1 MTKKAPLS
9 LRRTSGA
16 ERPHSS
22 ARPQGGERA
31 QQGTHAHAGGHGG
44 SHGAKSSFGA
54 KASFGAKSS
63 SGHGAKGAFGTKGA
77 FGAKGSTSAGAG
89 KGAFA
94 KSSAHGAKNGGKG
107 PASAGKGSFG
117 SKSAFHGGKSSDFKG
132 KGAGFKGKHQ
142 GGSKASRV
150 KSAPA
155 EPRVFTTGKDF
166 NVVPKHTKAAPA
178 SAAAA
183 PEQLTAPTTPTPAPA
198 EAATPA
204 AVSAAQSISNEH
216 SAVYRNART
225 ERPERSVPRS
235 NERSSERSSAAAGE
249 DAFAGARQQLQA
261 YVQNMQHEA
270 IGTKSRAAA
279 AYIIHA
285 VTSGMSLTEAIPYFT
300 HPLGLDA
307 RDHAFVQEIVYG
319 TLRHRRKLMHTLNP
333 LFSYKVKEKHRI
345 IPCLLLSALYQLTY
359 MQVPPHAVVAASVSA
374 CGACGLKGYA
384 SLVNAILRR
393 FLREGGTLAPTE
405 SLAEEYSFPDWLF
418 TRLEQSYT
426 ESELKQILAQSNE
439 KAPLFVRVENSK
451 ISTADYLAMLQNKG
465 IEASG
470 VDFSPCTVRLASPI
484 NVSHLPG
491 FNEGLCTVQ
500 DLSAQLAAPLLE
512 LQTPE
517 ATPLQVLDCCCAPG
531 GKTAHILDL
540 NPQAEVT
547 AIDVDDSRLQ
557 QTRSTLERLQRLPA
571 SAPHAVKVHLEV
583 VDAQDLSQLQTQF
596 DRILV
601 DAPCSGTGVIRRHPD
616 IKWLRRQKDIP
627 ALCETQQ
634 KILESAWAKLKVG
647 GILLYTTCSILP
659 EENKEQIESF
669 VQNHAD
675 AQVMPL
681 VFKGQEYQHLQ
692 RLSGDDGGDGFFY
705 ARLRKVALAQ

>member
-1 MTKKAPLS
+1 MTKQAPLS

-22 ARPQGGERA
+22 SRSQGGEHSQHGA
-31 QQGTHAHAGGHGG
+31 HAHDGGHGG
-44 SHGAKSSFGA
+44 SHSAKSSFGA
-54 KASFGAKSS
+54 KGSSSAKGSFGAKSS
-63 SGHGAKGAFGTKGA
+63 SHGAKDAFG
-77 FGAKGSTSAGAG
+77 
-89 KGAFA
+89 
-94 KSSAHGAKNGGKG
+94 KSSSHGAKSGGKG

-117 SKSAFHGGKSSDFKG
+117 AKSAFHGSKSSDFKG
-132 KGAGFKGKHQ
+132 KGTGFKSKHQ
-142 GGSKASRV
+142 GNKASRV
-150 KSAPA
+150 KKAPA

-166 NVVPKHTKAAPA
+166 NVVPKHTKAATA
-178 SAAAA
+178 SPAA
-183 PEQLTAPTTPTPAPA
+183 PEQVTNPITPTPAPA
-198 EAATPA
+198 TAEAVSA
-204 AVSAAQSISNEH
+204 AVSAAAPQIASSAH
-216 SAVYRNART
+216 SAAYRN
-225 ERPERSVPRS
+225 ERNERYDRGERHERSVTH
-235 NERSSERSSAAAGE
+235 SSERSSAAAGE

-393 FLREGGTLAPTE
+393 FLREGGILAPTE
-405 SLAEEYSFPDWLF
+405 SLAEEYSFPDWLL

-426 ESELKQILAQSNE
+426 ESELRQILEQSNE

-451 ISTADYLAMLQNKG
+451 ISTADYLAMLQDKG
-465 IEASG
+465 IAASG
-470 VDFSPCTVRLASPI
+470 VDFSPCTVRLANPI

-517 ATPLQVLDCCCAPG
+517 ATSLQVLDCCCAPG

-571 SAPHAVKVHLEV
+571 SAPHPAKVHLKV
-583 VDAQDLSQLQTQF
+583 ADAQDLSQVQTPF

-634 KILESAWAKLKVG
+634 KILEAAWAKLKDG

-669 VQNHAD
+669 VQQHAD

-681 VFKGQEYQHLQ
+681 VFKGQEYQYLQ
-692 RLSGDDGGDGFFY
+692 RLPGDDGGDGFFY